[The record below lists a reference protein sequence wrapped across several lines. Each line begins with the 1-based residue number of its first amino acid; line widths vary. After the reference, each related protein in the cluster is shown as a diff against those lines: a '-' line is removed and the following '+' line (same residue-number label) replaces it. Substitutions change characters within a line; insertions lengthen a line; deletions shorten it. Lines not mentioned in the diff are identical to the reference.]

1 MKIYYPLVVFLLV
14 TVGALQAQQPM
25 KFGHI
30 NTAEI
35 LQAMPELKAVETQME
50 AEFEAKEGQ
59 LMSMQ
64 EELKNRQTAYQQTAE
79 GLSAAER
86 STKEQELMELNQK
99 VQNFYMLSQQQI
111 QAKQNE
117 LQAPIIQKLK
127 AAIQEVGDEQGFLYI
142 FETTSRLPVYMSE
155 KSIDVAP
162 LVKAK
167 LGIQ

>member
-1 MKIYYPLVVFLLV
+1 MKIYYTLL
-14 TVGALQAQQPM
+14 ALMLFSMSAINAQQPM

-30 NTAEI
+30 NSAEI
-35 LQAMPELKAVETQME
+35 LQSLPELKTIETQME
-50 AEFEAKEGQ
+50 AEYKEKEAQ
-59 LMSMQ
+59 LMTMQ
-64 EELKNRQTAYQQTAE
+64 EELQGMQQNYQQVAA
-79 GLSAAER
+79 GLSPAER
-86 STKEQELMELNQK
+86 SAKEQELMELNQK
-99 VQNFYMLSQQQI
+99 VQNYYTLSQQQI

-127 AAIQEVGDEQGFLYI
+127 AAIQEVGVEEGFLYI
-142 FETTSRLPVYMSE
+142 FEMTSRVPVFASD